1 MTTFRSERHLV
12 IWRLIDGKPGHE
24 KQTLG
29 LAHALLRKRPGEY
42 IDIATPARS
51 VALMQW
57 IQGRFPAGNG
67 LPAPEILLAAG
78 HATHFALLAARRA
91 HGGKAVVL
99 MKPSLPLSLF
109 DLCVIPDH
117 DNPPMRGNVIATQGA
132 LNCVVPSEQH
142 EPSMGLILL
151 GGPSPHFH
159 WSGQAIVAQIVEL
172 IRLQPEICW
181 TLTTSRRT
189 PPDFLATLPNLDIKQ
204 TPAEETP
211 PGWLEQQLQQ
221 TGSAWVTPDSV
232 SMLYEAL
239 TSGCS
244 VGVFDLPAVK
254 GSKVAEGVLRLQA
267 TGCVITQAALDSYQL
282 DAHPPQPFNEA
293 DRCASLIIE
302 KEFQ

>member
-1 MTTFRSERHLV
+1 
-12 IWRLIDGKPGHE
+12 
-24 KQTLG
+24 
-29 LAHALLRKRPGEY
+29 
-42 IDIATPARS
+42 
-51 VALMQW
+51 
-57 IQGRFPAGNG
+57 
-67 LPAPEILLAAG
+67 
-78 HATHFALLAARRA
+78 
-91 HGGKAVVL
+91 
-99 MKPSLPLSLF
+99 
-109 DLCVIPDH
+109 
-117 DNPPMRGNVIATQGA
+117 
-132 LNCVVPSEQH
+132 
-142 EPSMGLILL
+142 
-151 GGPSPHFH
+151 
-159 WSGQAIVAQIVEL
+159 
-172 IRLQPEICW
+172 
-181 TLTTSRRT
+181 LTTSRRT